1 MPNPNTATIAPTRS
15 TMTKIVYSWTS
26 TAGGAI
32 SIASTEQITGYVVGL
47 ETIPDGT
54 DVPTDLY
61 DLEVRDDY
69 GTDVFNAEANNRSS
83 TTKQFVQPIWQGFTV
98 AVPVVSSKLTLVG
111 TNAGAAKSGTAILYV
126 HHTK

>member
-69 GTDVFNAEANNRSS
+69 GTDIFNAEANNRSS

-111 TNAGAAKSGTAILYV
+111 TNAGASKSGTAILYV